1 MKFFTE
7 EQSLDVLKDLV
18 AIKSDNDNEL
28 KIASYLKD
36 LLAKYD
42 IESEIKII
50 RGNRANLVA
59 EIGHGKPVLG
69 ISGHMDVVA
78 AGNLDDWNSDPYQLT
93 EKDGQL
99 YGRGATDMKSGLAAL
114 IITMIELHHQGL
126 PQKGTIRLM
135 ATMGEEVGE
144 EGSGYFLK
152 DGSMDDVDG
161 LVIGEP
167 SGYNIG
173 YAEKGSMD
181 IKFTSKGKASHSSM
195 PEKGFNAIDP
205 LMNLLID
212 ANKTFRDENI
222 KHDSI
227 GPLIFNTTLINGG
240 TQVNSI
246 PDHAEA
252 EINARTIP
260 EYDNQKVIDVLN
272 DLVKKYNDQGA
283 KISFDAYM
291 NEFPVLMDPKN
302 ALVAPMKKLMEQY
315 TNEEVHVTPISAV
328 TDASNLVQKKP
339 SDLPFLIAGPGNDTP
354 HQINEHVDKQMYLN
368 FIDIYEK
375 LFIDFLD
382 NTK

>member
-28 KIASYLKD
+28 KVASYLKD

-59 EIGHGKPVLG
+59 EIGHGKPILG

-272 DLVKKYNDQGA
+272 DLIKKYNDQGA

>member
-7 EQSLDVLKDLV
+7 EQSLDVLKNLV
-18 AIKSDNDNEL
+18 AIKSDNDDEL
-28 KIASYLKD
+28 KVASYLKD

-50 RGNRANLVA
+50 RGNRANLIA

-78 AGNLDDWNSDPYQLT
+78 AGNLDDWDSDPYQLT

-114 IITMIELHHQGL
+114 VITMIELHHQGL
-126 PQKGTIRLM
+126 PKQGTIRLM

-144 EGSGYFLK
+144 EGSSYFLE

-181 IKFTSKGKASHSSM
+181 IKFISKGKASHSSM

-205 LMNLLID
+205 LMNLLIE
-212 ANKTFRDENI
+212 ANTIFRDKNI
-222 KHDSI
+222 KHDSV
-227 GPLIFNTTLINGG
+227 GPLIFNTTLISGG
-240 TQVNSI
+240 DQVNSI

-260 EYDNQKVIDVLN
+260 EYNNQKIIDVLN
-272 DLVKKYNDQGA
+272 DLIKKYNSHGA
-283 KISFDAYM
+283 QISFDPYM
-291 NEFPVLMDPKN
+291 NEYPVLMDPKN

-315 TNEEVHVTPISAV
+315 TDEEVHVSPISPV
-328 TDASNLVQKKP
+328 TDASNLVKNKP
-339 SDLPFLIAGPGNDTP
+339 KNLPFLITGPGNDTP
-354 HQINEHVDKQMYLN
+354 HQVNEHVDKQMYFN

-382 NTK
+382 STK

>member
-28 KIASYLKD
+28 KVASYLKD

>member
-28 KIASYLKD
+28 KVASYLKD

-181 IKFTSKGKASHSSM
+181 IKFTSNGKASHSSM

-212 ANKTFRDENI
+212 ANKIFRDENI

>member
-28 KIASYLKD
+28 KVASYLKD

-69 ISGHMDVVA
+69 ISGHMDVVS
-78 AGNLDDWNSDPYQLT
+78 AGNLDDWDSDPYQLT

-114 IITMIELHHQGL
+114 VITMIELHHQDL
-126 PQKGTIRLM
+126 PKQGTIRLM

-144 EGSGYFLK
+144 EGSSYFLK

-181 IKFTSKGKASHSSM
+181 IKFISKGKASHSSM

-212 ANKTFRDENI
+212 ANNTFRDENI

-272 DLVKKYNDQGA
+272 DLIKKYNDQGA
-283 KISFDAYM
+283 QISFNAYM
-291 NEFPVLMDPKN
+291 NESPVLMDSKN

-315 TNEEVHVTPISAV
+315 TDEEVHVTPISAV

-375 LFIDFLD
+375 LFVDFL
-382 NTK
+382 NNAK

>member
-28 KIASYLKD
+28 KVASYLKD

-78 AGNLDDWNSDPYQLT
+78 AGNLDDWDSDPYQLT

-114 IITMIELHHQGL
+114 VITMIELHHQGL
-126 PQKGTIRLM
+126 PKQGTIRLM

-144 EGSGYFLK
+144 EGSSYFLE

-181 IKFTSKGKASHSSM
+181 IKFISKGKASHSSM

-212 ANKTFRDENI
+212 ANNTFRDENI

-272 DLVKKYNDQGA
+272 NLIKKYNDQGA
-283 KISFDAYM
+283 QISFDAYM
-291 NEFPVLMDPKN
+291 NESPVLMDPKN

-315 TNEEVHVTPISAV
+315 TDEEVYVTPISAV

-339 SDLPFLIAGPGNDTP
+339 SDLPFLIAGPGNETP
-354 HQINEHVDKQMYLN
+354 HQINEYVDKQMYLN

-382 NTK
+382 NAK

>member
-28 KIASYLKD
+28 KVASYLKD

-50 RGNRANLVA
+50 RDNRANLVA

-227 GPLIFNTTLINGG
+227 SPLIFNTTLINGG

>member
-28 KIASYLKD
+28 KVASYLKD

-78 AGNLDDWNSDPYQLT
+78 AGNLDDWDSDPYQLT

-114 IITMIELHHQGL
+114 VITMIELHHQDL
-126 PQKGTIRLM
+126 PKQGTIRLM

-144 EGSGYFLK
+144 EGSSYFLK

-181 IKFTSKGKASHSSM
+181 IKFISKGKASHSSM

-212 ANKTFRDENI
+212 ANNTFRDENI

-272 DLVKKYNDQGA
+272 DLIKKYNDQGA
-283 KISFDAYM
+283 QISFNAYM
-291 NEFPVLMDPKN
+291 NESPVLMDPKN

-315 TNEEVHVTPISAV
+315 TDEEVHVTPISAV

-339 SDLPFLIAGPGNDTP
+339 IDLPFLIAGPGNDTP

-375 LFIDFLD
+375 LFVDFL
-382 NTK
+382 NNAK

>member
-28 KIASYLKD
+28 KVASYLKD

-50 RGNRANLVA
+50 RDNRANLVA

-260 EYDNQKVIDVLN
+260 EYDNQKFIDVLN
-272 DLVKKYNDQGA
+272 DLIKKYNDQGA

>member
-28 KIASYLKD
+28 KVASYLKD

-59 EIGHGKPVLG
+59 EIGHGKPILG

-212 ANKTFRDENI
+212 ANKIFRDENI

>member
-28 KIASYLKD
+28 KVASYLKD

-212 ANKTFRDENI
+212 ANKIFRDENI

-272 DLVKKYNDQGA
+272 DLIKKYNDQGA

>member
-246 PDHAEA
+246 PDHAEV

>member
-28 KIASYLKD
+28 KVASYLKD

-50 RGNRANLVA
+50 RDNRANLVA

-212 ANKTFRDENI
+212 ANKIFRDENI

>member
-28 KIASYLKD
+28 KVASYLKD

-50 RGNRANLVA
+50 RDNRANLVA

-227 GPLIFNTTLINGG
+227 SPLIFNTTLINGG

-272 DLVKKYNDQGA
+272 DLIKKYNDQGA

>member
-28 KIASYLKD
+28 KVASYLKD

-50 RGNRANLVA
+50 RDNRANLVA

>member
-28 KIASYLKD
+28 KVASYLKD

-59 EIGHGKPVLG
+59 EIGHGKPILG

-99 YGRGATDMKSGLAAL
+99 YGRGATDMKSGLGAL

-212 ANKTFRDENI
+212 ANKIFRDENI

>member
-28 KIASYLKD
+28 KVASYLKD

-50 RGNRANLVA
+50 RDNRANLVA

-272 DLVKKYNDQGA
+272 DLIKKYNDQGA

-328 TDASNLVQKKP
+328 TDAPTWFKKSLV
-339 SDLPFLIAGPGNDTP
+339 
-354 HQINEHVDKQMYLN
+354 
-368 FIDIYEK
+368 IYH
-375 LFIDFLD
+375 F
-382 NTK
+382 

>member
-28 KIASYLKD
+28 KVASYLKD

-212 ANKTFRDENI
+212 ANKIFRDENI

>member
-28 KIASYLKD
+28 KVASYLKD

-50 RGNRANLVA
+50 RDNRANLVA

-272 DLVKKYNDQGA
+272 DLIKKYNDQGA

>member
-28 KIASYLKD
+28 KVASYLKD

-78 AGNLDDWNSDPYQLT
+78 AGNLDDWDSNPYQLT

-114 IITMIELHHQGL
+114 VITMIELHHQGL
-126 PQKGTIRLM
+126 PKQGTIRLM

-144 EGSGYFLK
+144 EGSSYFLE

-181 IKFTSKGKASHSSM
+181 IKFISKGKASHSSM

-212 ANKTFRDENI
+212 ANNTFRDENI

-260 EYDNQKVIDVLN
+260 EYDNQKVIEVLN
-272 DLVKKYNDQGA
+272 DLIKKYNDQGA
-283 KISFDAYM
+283 QISFDAYM
-291 NEFPVLMDPKN
+291 NESPVLMDPKN

-315 TNEEVHVTPISAV
+315 TDEEVHVTPISAV

-339 SDLPFLIAGPGNDTP
+339 NDLPFLIAGPGNDTP

-382 NTK
+382 NAK

>member
-28 KIASYLKD
+28 KVASYLKD

-59 EIGHGKPVLG
+59 EIGHGKPILG

>member
-28 KIASYLKD
+28 KVASYLKD

-126 PQKGTIRLM
+126 PKKGTIRLM

-212 ANKTFRDENI
+212 ANKIFRDENI

>member
-7 EQSLDVLKDLV
+7 EQSLDVLKNLV
-18 AIKSDNDNEL
+18 AIKSDNDDEL
-28 KIASYLKD
+28 KVASYLKD

-50 RGNRANLVA
+50 RGNRANLIA

-78 AGNLDDWNSDPYQLT
+78 AGNLDDWDSDPYQLT

-114 IITMIELHHQGL
+114 VITMIELHHQGL
-126 PQKGTIRLM
+126 PKQGTIRLM

-144 EGSGYFLK
+144 EGSSYFLE

-181 IKFTSKGKASHSSM
+181 IKFISKGKASHSSM

-205 LMNLLID
+205 LMNLLIE
-212 ANKTFRDENI
+212 ANAIFRDENI
-222 KHDSI
+222 KHDSV
-227 GPLIFNTTLINGG
+227 GPLIFNTTLISGG
-240 TQVNSI
+240 DQVNSI

-260 EYDNQKVIDVLN
+260 EYDNQKIIDVLN
-272 DLVKKYNDQGA
+272 DLIKKYNSHGA
-283 KISFDAYM
+283 QISFDPYM
-291 NEFPVLMDPKN
+291 NEYPVLMDPKN

-315 TNEEVHVTPISAV
+315 TDEEVHVSPISPV
-328 TDASNLVQKKP
+328 TDASNLVKNKP
-339 SDLPFLIAGPGNDTP
+339 KNLPFLITGPGNDTP
-354 HQINEHVDKQMYLN
+354 HQVNEHVDKQMYFN

-382 NTK
+382 STK

>member
-28 KIASYLKD
+28 KVASYLKD

-50 RGNRANLVA
+50 RDNRANLVA

-260 EYDNQKVIDVLN
+260 EYDNQKFIDVLN
-272 DLVKKYNDQGA
+272 DLIKKYNDQGA

-328 TDASNLVQKKP
+328 TDASNLVQKRP

>member
-28 KIASYLKD
+28 KVSSYLKD

-78 AGNLDDWNSDPYQLT
+78 AGNLDDWDSDPYQLT

-114 IITMIELHHQGL
+114 VITMIELHHQDL
-126 PQKGTIRLM
+126 PKQGTIRLM

-144 EGSGYFLK
+144 EGSSYFLK

-181 IKFTSKGKASHSSM
+181 IKFISKGKASHSSM

-212 ANKTFRDENI
+212 ANNTFRDENI

-272 DLVKKYNDQGA
+272 DLIKKYNDQGA
-283 KISFDAYM
+283 QISFNAYM
-291 NEFPVLMDPKN
+291 NESPVLMDPKN

-315 TNEEVHVTPISAV
+315 TDEEVHVTPISAV

-339 SDLPFLIAGPGNDTP
+339 IDLPFLIAGPGNDTP

-375 LFIDFLD
+375 LFVDFL
-382 NTK
+382 NNAK

>member
-7 EQSLDVLKDLV
+7 EQSLDVLKNLV
-18 AIKSDNDNEL
+18 AIKSDNDDEL
-28 KIASYLKD
+28 KVASYLKD

-78 AGNLDDWNSDPYQLT
+78 AGNLDDWDSDPYQLT

-114 IITMIELHHQGL
+114 VITMIELHHQGL
-126 PQKGTIRLM
+126 PKQGTIRLM

-144 EGSGYFLK
+144 EGSSYFLE

-181 IKFTSKGKASHSSM
+181 IKFISKGKASHSSM

-205 LMNLLID
+205 LMNLLIE
-212 ANKTFRDENI
+212 ANTIFRDENI
-222 KHDSI
+222 KHDSV
-227 GPLIFNTTLINGG
+227 GPLIFNTTLISGG
-240 TQVNSI
+240 DQVNSI

-260 EYDNQKVIDVLN
+260 EYDNQKIIDVLN
-272 DLVKKYNDQGA
+272 DLIKKYNSHGA
-283 KISFDAYM
+283 QISFDPYM
-291 NEFPVLMDPKN
+291 NEYPVLMDPKN

-315 TNEEVHVTPISAV
+315 TDEEVHVSPISPV
-328 TDASNLVQKKP
+328 TDASNLVKNKP
-339 SDLPFLIAGPGNDTP
+339 KDLPFLITGPGNDTP
-354 HQINEHVDKQMYLN
+354 HQVNEHVDKQMYFN
-368 FIDIYEK
+368 FINIYEK

-382 NTK
+382 STK

>member
-7 EQSLDVLKDLV
+7 EQSLDVLKNLV

-28 KIASYLKD
+28 KVASYLKD

-78 AGNLDDWNSDPYQLT
+78 AGNLDDWDSDPYQLT

-114 IITMIELHHQGL
+114 VITMIELHHQGL
-126 PQKGTIRLM
+126 PKQGTIRLM

-144 EGSGYFLK
+144 EGSSYFLE

-181 IKFTSKGKASHSSM
+181 IKFISKGKASHSSM
-195 PEKGFNAIDP
+195 PEKVLTP
-205 LMNLLID
+205 
-212 ANKTFRDENI
+212 
-222 KHDSI
+222 SI
-227 GPLIFNTTLINGG
+227 
-240 TQVNSI
+240 
-246 PDHAEA
+246 
-252 EINARTIP
+252 R
-260 EYDNQKVIDVLN
+260 
-272 DLVKKYNDQGA
+272 
-283 KISFDAYM
+283 
-291 NEFPVLMDPKN
+291 
-302 ALVAPMKKLMEQY
+302 
-315 TNEEVHVTPISAV
+315 
-328 TDASNLVQKKP
+328 
-339 SDLPFLIAGPGNDTP
+339 
-354 HQINEHVDKQMYLN
+354 
-368 FIDIYEK
+368 
-375 LFIDFLD
+375 
-382 NTK
+382 